1 MKVYR
6 DSLTKHVI
14 ILVVT
19 VPGWG
24 VDPPMNNLQRRYT
37 SGKERKNFNSI
48 LGRDLLVPRRIN
60 LKLIANYKHQD

>member
-1 MKVYR
+1 MKVER

-24 VDPPMNNLQRRYT
+24 VDPLMNNLQRRYT
-37 SGKERKNFNSI
+37 SGKKKNFNSI

-60 LKLIANYKHQD
+60 LKLIANYKHQY